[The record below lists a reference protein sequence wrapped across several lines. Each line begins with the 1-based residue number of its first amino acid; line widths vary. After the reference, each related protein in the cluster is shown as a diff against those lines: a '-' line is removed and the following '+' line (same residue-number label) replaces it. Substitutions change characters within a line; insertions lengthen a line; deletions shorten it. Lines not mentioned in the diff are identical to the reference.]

1 MFNHTTVLR
10 HVAFITC
17 TCISQNGC
25 GWWGASGGCLRKATL
40 LRQSCL
46 QPDTQDHAQSDF
58 ESLQD
63 RANNISEQ
71 PVLLFDSPHSASLR
85 SHRVSRAS
93 VCVCIPSC
101 LDSILSTTKR
111 SVFFTPSHQTFL
123 VFFWNSTG
131 NQWREYWCRPQKIS
145 FYHIKKNCWAF
156 MGMHGKACSQDFSP
170 SSSPI
175 IHSSVTRTGV
185 TCGVCESK
193 GMKWWL
199 LAQFTCWVRQL
210 RWCGLC
216 LGQGLLRGEHRSR
229 NCKAS
234 RW

>member
-1 MFNHTTVLR
+1 MWGFWRLPKKSHPTQAELPTTR
-10 HVAFITC
+10 HPGSCTVRFWKPPRPSQQYLWATCVTVWQPSQCFPAFTQSFTC
-17 TCISQNGC
+17 
-25 GWWGASGGCLRKATL
+25 L
-40 LRQSCL
+40 
-46 QPDTQDHAQSDF
+46 
-58 ESLQD
+58 SL
-63 RANNISEQ
+63 
-71 PVLLFDSPHSASLR
+71 
-85 SHRVSRAS
+85 
-93 VCVCIPSC
+93 CVH
-101 LDSILSTTKR
+101 SILSWFHLVHHQEKH
-111 SVFFTPSHQTFL
+111 VFFTPSHQTFL